1 MDVASG
7 GFSATSFEKIRK
19 VPAYRQV
26 AEAITRQILEGV
38 LREGDQLP
46 TEARLCETFGVNRS
60 TVREA
65 VRVLEEAHLLRRESA
80 KRLLISRP
88 TPDELGTQFHRAF
101 ILYEVAFEE
110 LWEAIAVIDPA
121 IARLAATRRDEEQLG
136 QLEQNLEATATA
148 LQEGRSVAALNMAFG
163 QIVADMSG
171 NRALTLA
178 RGSFSRTL
186 LPFLHPIIFS
196 RIPVAGQR
204 MLQAHREVADALRAG
219 DAEQAANWTLKHI
232 EDFRRGYQLAT
243 QPVAPRA
250 AETE

>member
-26 AEAITRQILEGV
+26 AEAITRQILEGA

-88 TPDELGTQFHRAF
+88 TADELGSQFHRAF
-101 ILYEVAFEE
+101 ILHEVAFDE

-121 IARLAATRRDEEQLG
+121 IARLAAVRRSEEQLQ
-136 QLEQNLEATATA
+136 QLADNLVATEAA
-148 LQEGRSVAALNMAFG
+148 LVQGRSVAALNMAFG
-163 QIVADMSG
+163 QIVADMSD
-171 NRALTLA
+171 NRALKLA
-178 RGSFSRTL
+178 RDSLSRTL

-204 MLQAHREVADALRAG
+204 MLQAHRAVADALRAG
-219 DAEQAANWTLKHI
+219 DAEQAAEWTMKHI
-232 EDFRRGYQLAT
+232 ADFRRGYELAT
-243 QPVAPRA
+243 QPAAPRA

>member
-1 MDVASG
+1 MDLESG

-38 LREGDQLP
+38 LREGNQLP
-46 TEARLCETFGVNRS
+46 TEAKLCETFGVNRS

-101 ILYEVAFEE
+101 ILYEVHFEE
-110 LWEAIAVIDPA
+110 LWEAISVIDPA
-121 IARLAATRRDEEQLG
+121 IARLAAERRDEEQLARLDENLAATEAA
-136 QLEQNLEATATA
+136 LE
-148 LQEGRSVAALNMAFG
+148 EGSSVAALNMAFG

-171 NRALTLA
+171 NRALKLA
-178 RGSFSRTL
+178 RASFSRTL

-196 RIPVAGQR
+196 RIPVAGER
-204 MLQAHREVADALRAG
+204 MLQAHQEVARALRQG
-219 DAEQAANWTLKHI
+219 DAEQAAHWTLKHI
-232 EDFRRGYQLAT
+232 VDFRRGYQIAT
-243 QPVAPRA
+243 QPAAPRA